1 MRLYRFINTDKKIDV
16 VVVTDGSC
24 EQKRVF
30 ITESPRGVVP
40 AGSVNPSADEK
51 AGSDAFLALGWK
63 WNVGESVQHEEL
75 VAFAKNNALTLTIE
89 PQGLNEVVAV
99 NAEWN
104 DENACVLSVYTT
116 VPAEKE
122 IEIYFLNSVKLNNS
136 IGRYGV
142 IRDDRKVLTSK
153 VNGRTP
159 MEFTLADLGLDAKE
173 NLNLVV
179 MADAGVQKFEVVA
192 KNSK

>member
-63 WNVGESVQHEEL
+63 WNVGESVQHKEL
-75 VAFAKNNALTLTIE
+75 VAFAENNALTIE

-104 DENACVLSVYTT
+104 DENVCVLSVYTT

-122 IEIYFLNSVKLNNS
+122 IEIYFPNSVKLNNS

-142 IRDDRKVLTSK
+142 IRGDRKVLTSK

-173 NLNLVV
+173 DLNLVV

>member
-1 MRLYRFINTDKKIDV
+1 MRLYRFIDTDKKIDV

-75 VAFAKNNALTLTIE
+75 VAFAENNALTLTIE

-104 DENACVLSVYTT
+104 EDDACVISIITT

-122 IEIYFLNSVKLNNS
+122 VEIYFPNSVNLNES
-136 IGRYGV
+136 AGRFGV
-142 IRDDRKVLTSK
+142 IRGDRKTLASK
-153 VNGRTP
+153 ISGREA
-159 MEFTLADLGLDAKE
+159 MAFTLEDMGLNAKE
-173 NLNLVV
+173 DLNIVV
-179 MADAGVQKFEVVA
+179 MSDAGVQKFEVVA
-192 KNSK
+192 KNA

>member
-30 ITESPRGVVP
+30 IKSPRGVVP

-75 VAFAKNNALTLTIE
+75 VEFAENNALTLTIE
-89 PQGLNEVVAV
+89 PQGLNEIVSVKAS
-99 NAEWN
+99 WN
-104 DENACVLSVYTT
+104 SSNICILEIATA

-122 IEIYFLNSVKLNNS
+122 VEIYFPNTVTLKDSV
-136 IGRYGV
+136 GRYGT
-142 IRDDRKVLTSK
+142 IRGDKKVLISK

-159 MEFTLADLGLDAKE
+159 MEFSLADLGLSQKE
-173 NLNLVV
+173 DLNLVV
-179 MADAGVQKFEVVA
+179 MSDDGVQKFEVVA
-192 KNSK
+192 H

>member
-1 MRLYRFINTDKKIDV
+1 MRLYRFIDTDKKIDV

-51 AGSDAFLALGWK
+51 AGSDAFFALGWK

-75 VAFAKNNALTLTIE
+75 VAFAENNALTLTIE
-89 PQGLNEVVAV
+89 PQGLNEVVSV

-104 DENACVLSVYTT
+104 EDDACVISITTT
-116 VPAEKE
+116 VPPEKE
-122 IEIYFLNSVKLNNS
+122 VEIYFPNSVNLNES
-136 IGRYGV
+136 AGRFGV
-142 IRDDRKVLTSK
+142 IRGDRKTLASK
-153 VNGRTP
+153 VSGHEA
-159 MEFTLADLGLDAKE
+159 MAFTLEDMGLDAKE
-173 NLNLVV
+173 DLNIVV
-179 MADAGVQKFEVVA
+179 MSDAGVQKFEVVA
-192 KNSK
+192 KNA

>member
-63 WNVGESVQHEEL
+63 WNVGKSVQHEEL
-75 VAFAKNNALTLTIE
+75 VAFAENNALTLTIE

-104 DENACVLSVYTT
+104 EDDACVISIITT

-122 IEIYFLNSVKLNNS
+122 VEIYFPNSVNLNES
-136 IGRYGV
+136 AGRFGV
-142 IRDDRKVLTSK
+142 IRGDRKTLASK
-153 VNGRTP
+153 VSGREA
-159 MEFTLADLGLDAKE
+159 MAFTLEDMGLNAKE
-173 NLNLVV
+173 DLNIVV
-179 MADAGVQKFEVVA
+179 MSDAGVQKFEVVA
-192 KNSK
+192 KNA

>member
-1 MRLYRFINTDKKIDV
+1 MRLYRFTNTDKKIDV

-24 EQKRVF
+24 EQKRVL
-30 ITESPRGVVP
+30 ITESPRGVVTP
-40 AGSVNPSADEK
+40 GSVNATEDEK
-51 AGSDAFLALGWK
+51 KGSDAFLALGWN
-63 WNVGESVQHEEL
+63 WNVGETVQHEEL
-75 VAFAKNNALTLTIE
+75 VAFVKNHALTLSIE

-122 IEIYFLNSVKLNNS
+122 IEIYFPDSVKLNNS

-142 IRDDRKVLTSK
+142 IRGDRKVLTSK

-159 MEFTLADLGLDAKE
+159 MEFTLADLGLGAKE
-173 NLNLVV
+173 DLNLVV

>member
-40 AGSVNPSADEK
+40 AGSANPSADEK

-75 VAFAKNNALTLTIE
+75 VAFAENNALTLTIE
-89 PQGLNEVVAV
+89 LQGLNEVVAV

-104 DENACVLSVYTT
+104 DENACVLFVYTT

-122 IEIYFLNSVKLNNS
+122 IEIYFPNSVKLNNS

-142 IRDDRKVLTSK
+142 IRGDRKVLTSK

-173 NLNLVV
+173 DLNLVV

>member
-75 VAFAKNNALTLTIE
+75 AAFAETNGLNLVIE

-104 DENACVLSVYTT
+104 EDDACVISIITT

-122 IEIYFLNSVKLNNS
+122 VEIYFPNSVNLNES
-136 IGRYGV
+136 AGRFGV
-142 IRDDRKVLTSK
+142 IRGDRKTLASK
-153 VNGRTP
+153 VSGREA
-159 MEFTLADLGLDAKE
+159 MAFTLEDMGLNAKE
-173 NLNLVV
+173 DLNIVV
-179 MADAGVQKFEVVA
+179 MSDAGVQKFEVVA
-192 KNSK
+192 KNA

>member
-1 MRLYRFINTDKKIDV
+1 MRLYRFIDTDKKIDV

-30 ITESPRGVVP
+30 ITESPRGVIP
-40 AGSVNPSADEK
+40 AGSTNPSADEK

-75 VAFAKNNALTLTIE
+75 VAFAENNALTLTIE

-104 DENACVLSVYTT
+104 EDDACVISIITT

-122 IEIYFLNSVKLNNS
+122 VKIYFPNSVNLNES
-136 IGRYGV
+136 AGRFGV
-142 IRDDRKVLTSK
+142 IRGDRKTLASK
-153 VNGRTP
+153 VSGREA
-159 MEFTLADLGLDAKE
+159 MVFTLEDMGLDAKE
-173 NLNLVV
+173 DLNIVV
-179 MADAGVQKFEVVA
+179 MSDAGVQKFEVVA
-192 KNSK
+192 KNA

>member
-1 MRLYRFINTDKKIDV
+1 MRLYRFIDTDKKIDV

-75 VAFAKNNALTLTIE
+75 VAFAETNGLNLVIE

-104 DENACVLSVYTT
+104 EDDACVISIITT

-122 IEIYFLNSVKLNNS
+122 VEIYFLNSVNLNES
-136 IGRYGV
+136 AGRFGV
-142 IRDDRKVLTSK
+142 IRGDRKTLASK
-153 VNGRTP
+153 VSGREA
-159 MEFTLADLGLDAKE
+159 MAFTLEDMGLDAKE
-173 NLNLVV
+173 DLNIVV
-179 MADAGVQKFEVVA
+179 MSDAGVQKFEVVA
-192 KNSK
+192 KNA

>member
-1 MRLYRFINTDKKIDV
+1 MRLYRFTDTDKKIDV

-24 EQKRVF
+24 EQKRVL
-30 ITESPRGVVP
+30 ITESPRGVVTP
-40 AGSVNPSADEK
+40 GSVNATEDEK
-51 AGSDAFLALGWK
+51 KGSDAFLALGWN

-75 VAFAKNNALTLTIE
+75 VAFAENNALTLTIE

-104 DENACVLSVYTT
+104 DENVCVLSVYTT

-122 IEIYFLNSVKLNNS
+122 IEIYFPNSVKLNNS

-142 IRDDRKVLTSK
+142 IRGDRKVLTSK

-173 NLNLVV
+173 DLNLVV

>member
-30 ITESPRGVVP
+30 ITESPRGVIP
-40 AGSVNPSADEK
+40 AGSINPSADEK

-75 VAFAKNNALTLTIE
+75 VAFAEDHALTLSIE
-89 PQGLNEVVAV
+89 PQGLNEVVSVKAS
-99 NAEWN
+99 WN
-104 DENACVLSVYTT
+104 SSNVCVLEIATT

-122 IEIYFLNSVKLNNS
+122 VEIYFPNTVTLKDSV
-136 IGRYGV
+136 GRYGT
-142 IRDDRKVLTSK
+142 IRGDKKTLVSK

-159 MEFTLADLGLDAKE
+159 MEFSLADLGLSKKE
-173 NLNLVV
+173 DLNLVV
-179 MADAGVQKFEVVA
+179 MSDDGVQKFEVVA
-192 KNSK
+192 H

>member
-1 MRLYRFINTDKKIDV
+1 MRLYRFVNTDDKIDV

-24 EQKRVF
+24 DQKRIF

-40 AGSVNPSADEK
+40 AGSVNASADEK
-51 AGSDAFLALGWK
+51 AGSDAFLALDWK

-75 VAFAKNNALTLTIE
+75 VAFAENNALTLTIE

-122 IEIYFLNSVKLNNS
+122 IYFPNSVKLNNS

-142 IRDDRKVLTSK
+142 IRGDRKVLTSK

-173 NLNLVV
+173 DLNLVV

>member
-1 MRLYRFINTDKKIDV
+1 MRLYRFVKTDDKIDV

-30 ITESPRGVVP
+30 ITESPRGVVTP
-40 AGSVNPSADEK
+40 GSTNATEDEK
-51 AGSDAFLALGWK
+51 KGSDAFLALGWK
-63 WNVGESVQHEEL
+63 WKVGESVQHEEL
-75 VAFAKNNALTLTIE
+75 VEFAENNALTLTIE

-122 IEIYFLNSVKLNNS
+122 IEIYFPNSVKLNNS

-142 IRDDRKVLTSK
+142 IRGDRKVLASK
-153 VNGRTP
+153 VNGRIP

-173 NLNLVV
+173 DLNLVV

-192 KNSK
+192 ENS

>member
-1 MRLYRFINTDKKIDV
+1 MRLYRFIDTDKKIDV

-30 ITESPRGVVP
+30 ITESPRGVVIP
-40 AGSVNPSADEK
+40 GSANAIEDKK

-63 WNVGESVQHEEL
+63 WKVGESVQHEEL
-75 VAFAKNNALTLTIE
+75 VAFAENNALTLTIE

-104 DENACVLSVYTT
+104 DENVCVLSVYTT

-122 IEIYFLNSVKLNNS
+122 IEIYFPNSVKLNNS

-142 IRDDRKVLTSK
+142 IRGDRKVLTSK

-173 NLNLVV
+173 DLNLVV

-192 KNSK
+192 KKQ

>member
-1 MRLYRFINTDKKIDV
+1 MRLYRFTNTDKKIDV

-24 EQKRVF
+24 EQKRVL
-30 ITESPRGVVP
+30 ITESPRGVVTP
-40 AGSVNPSADEK
+40 GSVNATEDEK
-51 AGSDAFLALGWK
+51 KGSDAFLALGWN

-75 VAFAKNNALTLTIE
+75 VEFAENNALTLTIE
-89 PQGLNEVVAV
+89 PQGLNEIVSVKAS
-99 NAEWN
+99 WN
-104 DENACVLSVYTT
+104 SSNICILEIATT

-122 IEIYFLNSVKLNNS
+122 IEIYFPNSVKLNNS

-142 IRDDRKVLTSK
+142 IRGDRKVLTSK

-159 MEFTLADLGLDAKE
+159 MEFTLADLGLDAKKD
-173 NLNLVV
+173 LNLVV

>member
-1 MRLYRFINTDKKIDV
+1 MRLYRFVKTDDKIDV

-24 EQKRVF
+24 GQKRVF
-30 ITESPRGVVP
+30 IAESPRGVVVP
-40 AGSVNPSADEK
+40 GQTGATDDQKE
-51 AGSDAFLALGWK
+51 GSDSFLALGWK

-75 VAFAKNNALTLTIE
+75 VAFAENNALTLTIE

-122 IEIYFLNSVKLNNS
+122 IEIYFPNSVKLNNS

-142 IRDDRKVLTSK
+142 IRGDRKVLTSK
-153 VNGRTP
+153 VNGHTP

-173 NLNLVV
+173 DLNLVV